1 MNEVLKRW
9 AVAAGIRALK
19 TASQAAI
26 GAIGAAT
33 FVGAVDWGLIG
44 GTALLAA
51 ILSILTSI
59 AGIPEIEDG
68 ASVFQ
73 LADDEE
79 IRGKHAKKD
88 DE

>member
-1 MNEVLKRW
+1 MTKVFERW
-9 AVAAGIRALK
+9 AAAAGVRALK
-19 TASQAAI
+19 TAAQAAI

-33 FVGAVDWGLIG
+33 FVGAVDWSLIG

-51 ILSILTSI
+51 ILSLLTSV

-79 IRGKHAKKD
+79 IHGAHAKKD